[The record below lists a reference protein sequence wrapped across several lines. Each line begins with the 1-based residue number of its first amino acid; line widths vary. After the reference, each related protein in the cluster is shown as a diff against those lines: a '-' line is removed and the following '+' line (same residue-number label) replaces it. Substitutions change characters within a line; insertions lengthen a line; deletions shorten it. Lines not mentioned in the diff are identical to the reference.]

1 MKQQKVTFPNADG
14 NNLAAILNLPED
26 EKPIAFALFA
36 HCFTCTKNIAAA
48 ANIARALSRQ
58 RIAVLRFDFTGLGES
73 MGEFA
78 ETTFSSQI
86 SDLAAAAR
94 FLEENHEGPKILVG
108 HSLGGTAVLHAAA
121 KITSTKAV
129 VTIAAPCHPGHI
141 AGLLEDSRED
151 IERDGEATVLIAG
164 RPFTI
169 RKEFI
174 DDIEAQNPRE
184 VIRRLDAA
192 LLVMHSPRD
201 RIVGIDNAADI
212 YEAARHP
219 KSFISLDPADHLLSR
234 KEDSRYAGDM
244 IAAWSR
250 RYLEIYEKEAVPF
263 PEATDNRVIVRTGT
277 EGFRTEMF
285 ARGQALVADEPES
298 LGGTGQGPTPYD
310 YLLAALG
317 SCTSMTVQMYAR
329 RKKWPLQA
337 AVVRLDHR
345 KIHAEDCAHCEEPG
359 RRIDRFEREL
369 DLIGPLSE
377 EQRQRLLEIAEKC
390 PVHRTLKAEPVIE
403 TRLRDKSS
411 YSLSKRGSHG
421 GSF

>member
-1 MKQQKVTFPNADG
+1 MKQQKIVFPNAEG
-14 NNLAAILNLPED
+14 NSLAALLDLPED
-26 EKPIAFALFA
+26 EKPIAYALFA
-36 HCFTCTKNIAAA
+36 HCFTCTKNIIAA

-73 MGEFA
+73 TGDFA

-86 SDLAAAAR
+86 GDLVAAAR
-94 FLEENHEGPKILVG
+94 FLEAQYEAPKILIG
-108 HSLGGTAVLHAAA
+108 HSLGGTAVLHAAS
-121 KITSTKAV
+121 KISSAKAV
-129 VTIAAPCHPGHI
+129 VTLAAPCDPAHVV
-141 AGLLEDSRED
+141 GLLQDSREE
-151 IERDGEATVLIAG
+151 IERSGEASVMIAG

-184 VIRRLDAA
+184 IIRRLDAA

-201 RIVGIDNAADI
+201 RIVGIDHAADI
-212 YEAARHP
+212 YQAARHP
-219 KSFISLDPADHLLSR
+219 KSFLSLDPADHLLSR

-244 IAAWSR
+244 IAAWAR
-250 RYLEIYEKEAVPF
+250 RYLDLHEKEAIALPQ
-263 PEATDNRVIVRTGT
+263 ATDNRVTVRTGT

-285 ARGQALVADEPES
+285 ARGKALVADEPES

-329 RKKWPLQA
+329 RKKWPLEA
-337 AVVRLDHR
+337 AVVRLT
-345 KIHAEDCAHCEEPG
+345 HAKVHADDCAHCDEAE

-369 DLIGPLSE
+369 ELIGPLTD

-390 PVHRTLKAEPVIE
+390 PVHRTLKTAPVIE
-403 TRLRDKSS
+403 TRLREEDS
-411 YSLSKRGSHG
+411 
-421 GSF
+421 

>member
-1 MKQQKVTFPNADG
+1 MKQQKVFFPNADG
-14 NNLAAILNLPED
+14 NELAAILNLPED
-26 EKPIAFALFA
+26 EKPIAFVLFA

-48 ANIARALSRQ
+48 VNIARAMSRQ
-58 RIAVLRFDFTGLGES
+58 RFAVLRFDFTGLGES
-73 MGEFA
+73 TGEFA

-86 SDLAAAAR
+86 SDLVAAAR
-94 FLEENHEGPKILVG
+94 FLEENFAGPKILVG
-108 HSLGGTAVLHAAA
+108 HSLGGTAVLHAAP
-121 KITSTKAV
+121 KITSIRGV
-129 VTIAAPCHPGHI
+129 VSIAAPFHPDYVS
-141 AGLLEDSRED
+141 GLIEDSREE
-151 IERDGEATVLIAG
+151 IERSGKATVMIAG

-169 RKEFI
+169 GKEFL
-174 DDIEAQNPRE
+174 DDIAAQNPRE

-212 YEAARHP
+212 YQAARHP

-250 RYLEIYEKEAVPF
+250 RYLDIYEKEPVLF
-263 PEATDNRVIVRTGT
+263 PEATDNRVTVRTGT

-285 ARGQALVADEPES
+285 VRGQALVADEPES
-298 LGGTGQGPTPYD
+298 VGGTGQGPTPYD

-345 KIHAEDCAHCEEPG
+345 KIHAEDCAQCEDPG
-359 RRIDRFEREL
+359 HRIDRFEREL
-369 DLIGPLSE
+369 DLIGDLNE
-377 EQRQRLLEIAEKC
+377 EQRQRLLEIADKC
-390 PVHRTLKAEPVIE
+390 PVHRTLKGEPLIA
-403 TRLRDKSS
+403 TRLREDN
-411 YSLSKRGSHG
+411 R
-421 GSF
+421 

>member
-1 MKQQKVTFPNADG
+1 MKQQKIVFPNADG
-14 NNLAAILNLPED
+14 NSLAALLDLPED
-26 EKPIAFALFA
+26 ETPIAFALFA
-36 HCFTCTKNIAAA
+36 HCFTCTKNIIAA

-86 SDLAAAAR
+86 SDLVAAAR
-94 FLEENHEGPKILVG
+94 FLEENYEAPKILIG

-121 KITSTKAV
+121 RISSTKAV
-129 VTIAAPCHPGHI
+129 VTIAAPCHPRHV
-141 AGLLEDSRED
+141 ADLLENSREE
-151 IERDGEATVLIAG
+151 IERSGQATVMIAG

-174 DDIEAQNPRE
+174 DDIEAQNPRD
-184 VIRRLDAA
+184 VIRRLDTA

-212 YEAARHP
+212 YQSARHP

-244 IAAWSR
+244 IAAWAR
-250 RYLEIYEKEAVPF
+250 RYLDVFEKESVPL
-263 PEATDNRVIVRTGT
+263 PEATDNRVTVRTGM

-285 ARGQALVADEPES
+285 ARGKALVADEPEE

-329 RKKWPLQA
+329 RKKWPLEA

-345 KIHAEDCAHCEEPG
+345 KVHAEDCAHCEEPQ

-369 DLIGPLSE
+369 DLIGPLTD
-377 EQRQRLLEIAEKC
+377 EQRLRLLEIAEKC

-403 TRLRDKSS
+403 TRLREA
-411 YSLSKRGSHG
+411 G
-421 GSF
+421 GQTN

>member
-1 MKQQKVTFPNADG
+1 VKQKRITFRNDEG
-14 NNLAAILNLPED
+14 IELAALLDLPED
-26 EKPIAFALFA
+26 EQPIAFALLA

-73 MGEFA
+73 LGEFA
-78 ETTFSSQI
+78 ETNFSSQI
-86 SDLAAAAR
+86 GDLVAAAR
-94 FLEENHEGPKILVG
+94 FLEERYQAPKILVG
-108 HSLGGTAVLHAAA
+108 HSLGGAAVLHAAA
-121 KITSTKAV
+121 RIPSSKAV
-129 VTIAAPCHPGHI
+129 ITIAAPCDPAHI
-141 AGLLEDSRED
+141 VGLLQDSRAE
-151 IERDGEATVLIAG
+151 IERTGEATVMIAG

-174 DDIEAQNPRE
+174 DDIEAQNPKD
-184 VIRRLDAA
+184 VIRGLKAA

-212 YEAARHP
+212 YQAARHP

-234 KEDSRYAGDM
+234 KEDSRYAGEM
-244 IAAWSR
+244 IAAWAR
-250 RYLEIYEKEAVPF
+250 RYLDVFEPETVVL
-263 PEATDNRVIVRTGT
+263 PEATDNRVTVRTGT

-285 ARGQALVADEPES
+285 ARGKALVADEPVE

-317 SCTSMTVQMYAR
+317 ACTSMTVQMYAR

-345 KIHAEDCAHCEEPG
+345 KVHAEDCAHCEEPQG
-359 RRIDRFEREL
+359 KIDRFEREL
-369 DLIGPLSE
+369 ELIGPLTD
-377 EQRQRLLEIAEKC
+377 EQRQRLLEISERC

-403 TRLRDKSS
+403 TRLRK
-411 YSLSKRGSHG
+411 
-421 GSF
+421 